1 MGFPRLKFGG
11 LFYLVFSSMPEI
23 RSMVNTGLRYLHVP
37 IQKFHNVRLFVKGAR
52 VMLTSGFAYKNML
65 LLHHSMTSKNC
76 EVKQI

>member
-1 MGFPRLKFGG
+1 
-11 LFYLVFSSMPEI
+11 
-23 RSMVNTGLRYLHVP
+23 MVNTGLRYLHVP

-52 VMLTSGFAYKNML
+52 VMLTSGLAYKNML